1 MKKIDRM
8 ILGLIAAALTVIAL
22 NPWVTPAQTQAQ
34 GQGGVT
40 WVDIRRIGGVPVDL
54 PSAKPVPGLPVFV
67 LNK

>member
-1 MKKIDRM
+1 MQQIDRVILAM
-8 ILGLIAAALTVIAL
+8 IALALTVIAL
-22 NPWVTPAQTQAQ
+22 NPWVAPTSSQAQ

-54 PSAKPVPGLPVFV
+54 PSARPVPGLPVFV